1 MAPAPDNVVEPANTA
16 NEVGGSPLASSSST
30 SAPPVAIASSRAP
43 RTFCEFAQPFP
54 IVPKFAHG
62 QSTSNEPSPRHVLRA
77 CVDLVLYEG
86 LPHGLF
92 ERDLCESELRTKSTV
107 RRHGELIYAAPI
119 PITAADADAL
129 RATFGEAGNYFARDA
144 TGMSLCGGFHADYE
158 LTWTSSAGEYELH
171 VCFGCYEAN
180 LYSPAG
186 LVPFGM
192 RGTHYR
198 PSPPRDT
205 LHPFR
210 VQRPAREW

>member
-1 MAPAPDNVVEPANTA
+1 MIAARIASIALLTLALGACDRDE
-16 NEVGGSPLASSSST
+16 SASSHRSEISMPLR
-30 SAPPVAIASSRAP
+30 SGEDPRFDRA
-43 RTFCEFAQPFP
+43 A
-54 IVPKFAHG
+54 AD
-62 QSTSNEPSPRHVLRA
+62 LRA

-86 LPHGLF
+86 LPHGMF
-92 ERDLCESELRTKSTV
+92 ERDLCESELRAKSTV
-107 RRHGELIYAAPI
+107 RRHGELFYAAPI

-129 RATFGEAGNYFARDA
+129 RATFGEADNYFARDA
-144 TGMSLCGGFHADYE
+144 TGMSLCGGFHADYA
-158 LTWTSSAGEYELH
+158 LTWSSSAGEYELH
-171 VCFGCYEAN
+171 VCFRCYEAN

-198 PSPPRDT
+198 SSPPRDT